1 MRTPTA
7 CSFGKAQTHRTASAA
22 RSRSGSKER
31 AKTARNRNYSVAMG
45 EQSNIALETFKGG
58 PAKDENPDTLMPF
71 YATSSKV
78 TPSPADYESLQAR

>member
-1 MRTPTA
+1 
-7 CSFGKAQTHRTASAA
+7 
-22 RSRSGSKER
+22 
-31 AKTARNRNYSVAMG
+31 MG